1 MIYLAIL
8 FIAAFTAPLAGEI
21 LDTFF
26 RAVFEGNSVPLRFDL
41 NYIRCLERFLGDR
54 NRMITTALIYFLIWG
69 LYQLNNDHLGKPAL
83 RQNDTIEV
91 AKGILIPAPAGNG
104 ECGTARF
111 MTTKEMESCFA
122 TAVYDGVQIKGL
134 KETCGIIVDYRKA
147 GKKEILFYLD
157 TPTNVSIL
165 GATRSGKTRR
175 LLLTSLWLNILAG
188 INLLLVD
195 VKGEQYA
202 FTAPFARACG
212 YEVRA
217 LDLRDA
223 DRSMRFNNLAEIIK
237 LLKEKKI
244 SEAVDKAWDIV
255 TILVGEPKGERIW
268 TDGQCAT
275 IAAAILIV
283 ANDAPEECKN
293 LTNVYYFLAYMCEPD
308 PDTGDMPITAYLENL
323 PYNHPARGAFQI
335 AKIAPFRTRSSFFTS
350 ALATLRLFT
359 AWSIADVTKESDYVF
374 DDMDEKK
381 VITYLIVPDENKTYH
396 PIGAIYMKQLYES
409 LVKQAAKKGGRLDRR
424 FIFKCDEIGNFPVIP
439 GLGTMLSAGAGRNIF
454 FELVWQDYQQQEKNY
469 KDDYRNIRTNSQLTI
484 CLKATDPQTTKS
496 LSESLGKYT
505 IQMHSASNS
514 QSDGRTNSTSYSSSS
529 NLSGRPLLFPD
540 EISNI
545 EKPDALLLYGGKK
558 AIVHLPDISE
568 YYANKEFGMGDE
580 EYNKKLY
587 LQRMEERPRREVHEP
602 VLWAI
607 LDELKKERGT
617 QNLNI
622 QNDEKVSFLN

>member
-1 MIYLAIL
+1 
-8 FIAAFTAPLAGEI
+8 
-21 LDTFF
+21 
-26 RAVFEGNSVPLRFDL
+26 
-41 NYIRCLERFLGDR
+41 
-54 NRMITTALIYFLIWG
+54 
-69 LYQLNNDHLGKPAL
+69 
-83 RQNDTIEV
+83 
-91 AKGILIPAPAGNG
+91 
-104 ECGTARF
+104 
-111 MTTKEMESCFA
+111 
-122 TAVYDGVQIKGL
+122 
-134 KETCGIIVDYRKA
+134 
-147 GKKEILFYLD
+147 
-157 TPTNVSIL
+157 
-165 GATRSGKTRR
+165 
-175 LLLTSLWLNILAG
+175 
-188 INLLLVD
+188 
-195 VKGEQYA
+195 
-202 FTAPFARACG
+202 
-212 YEVRA
+212 
-217 LDLRDA
+217 
-223 DRSMRFNNLAEIIK
+223 MRFNNLAEIIK

-293 LTNVYYFLAYMCEPD
+293 LANVYYFLAYMCEPD

-359 AWSIADVTKESDYVF
+359 AWSIADVTKESDYIF
-374 DDMDEKK
+374 DDIDGKK

-409 LVKQAAKKGGRLDRR
+409 LVKQAAKKGGKLDRR

-505 IQMHSASNS
+505 IRMHSASNS